1 MAERDEDAGMEWN
14 FAELLATAGRY
25 VLMLQITDFL
35 DIAIMAFLLYHLFLL
50 VQSTKAASLLK
61 GLVVFLA
68 ALALSSALRLYS
80 INFIIS
86 RMVDWGALALVILF
100 QPELRR
106 ILEQMGSRRFM
117 AFFAKAEVSGAME
130 QTISQTV
137 LASSEMSQSR
147 TGALIVFEREI
158 LLDDMVRS
166 GTVLDASVSSELL
179 KNIFF
184 VKAPMHDGAVIV
196 RDGRVL
202 AAGCMLPLSKNVNL
216 SRDLGMR
223 HRAGIG
229 MSENSDAVVVI
240 VSEETGSISVALGG
254 MLKRH
259 LKPETLENLLR
270 NELIP
275 QDEEDKQQRF
285 SLLGLLRSGQN
296 GGGGDAE

>member
-1 MAERDEDAGMEWN
+1 MEVKL
-14 FAELLATAGRY
+14 AELPTVIGRY
-25 VLMLQITDFL
+25 LLLIQPTDLL
-35 DIAIMAFLLYHLFLL
+35 DIAIMIFVLYKVFML

-61 GLVVFLA
+61 GLLVFLA
-68 ALALSSALRLYS
+68 ALMLSSVLQLHGVYYIMS
-80 INFIIS
+80 S
-86 RMVDWGALALVILF
+86 MVEWGVLALIILF
-100 QPELRR
+100 QPEIRR
-106 ILEQMGSRRFM
+106 ILEQMGSKRFT
-117 AFFAKAEVSGAME
+117 AFFSHEEDVNTME
-130 QTISQTV
+130 QTIGQTV
-137 LASSEMSQSR
+137 LACTEMSQSR

-196 RDGRVL
+196 RNGRVL
-202 AAGCMLPLSKNVNL
+202 GAGCMLPLSKNVNL

-240 VSEETGSISVALGG
+240 VSEETGSISVAIGG

-270 NELIP
+270 NELLP
-275 QDEEDKQQRF
+275 QDSEETDKQKF
-285 SLLGLLRSGQN
+285 SLSGLTNLLSAKKN
-296 GGGGDAE
+296 GGSGDEE